1 MNKALEI
8 SQEYK
13 NQLHSGAVKFLNAKE
28 KRRIA
33 VDRLIAIQN
42 QVLEYAGGSEVTTMH
57 WMECGLYALA
67 QKLQREIQSANRTMR
82 KFESDHYYAKTYG
95 VIA

>member
-8 SQEYK
+8 SQEFR

-42 QVLEYAGGSEVTTMH
+42 QVIEYAGDKEVTPLH
-57 WMECGLYALA
+57 WMECGVYTLA
-67 QKLQREIQSANRTMR
+67 DKLRREIQSTNRTMR
-82 KFESDHYYAKTYG
+82 KFESDYHYAKSYG

>member
-1 MNKALEI
+1 MNRALEI

-13 NQLHSGAVKFLNAKE
+13 NQLHSGAVKWLNAYE

-33 VDRLIAIQN
+33 AERLIAIQN
-42 QVLEYAGGSEVTTMH
+42 QVSDYAGDSEVTIMH
-57 WMECGLYALA
+57 WMECGLYTLA

-82 KFESDHYYAKTYG
+82 KFESDYYYAKTYG
-95 VIA
+95 IIE

>member
-33 VDRLIAIQN
+33 VDRLMAIQN
-42 QVLEYAGGSEVTTMH
+42 QVSEYAGGSEVTIMH
-57 WMECGLYALA
+57 WMECGVYTLSK
-67 QKLQREIQSANRTMR
+67 KLQREIQSANRTMR
-82 KFESDHYYAKTYG
+82 KFEGDHYYAKAYN